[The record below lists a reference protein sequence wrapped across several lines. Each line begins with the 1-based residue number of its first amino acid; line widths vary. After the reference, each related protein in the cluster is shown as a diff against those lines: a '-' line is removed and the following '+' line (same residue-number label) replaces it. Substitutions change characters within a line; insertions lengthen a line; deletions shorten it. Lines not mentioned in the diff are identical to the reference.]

1 MRACRTR
8 LFPVIDEGAFPVNII
23 PVQYR
28 LTVKI
33 VTGLVV
39 CILFFLSGYQ
49 LRGLQAKVVEKTAE
63 ASVAREQVQVVTQAR
78 ADDKLTQVGAN
89 AVEAIRVDQAA
100 ATQQQFK
107 IIYQDVIRYVQSNPS
122 PAACDADGE
131 WLRIYNAA
139 NKGGGAKP
147 DVSSGPVGQLPR

>member
-131 WLRIYNAA
+131 WLRIWNAA
-139 NKGGGAKP
+139 NKGNGTEP
-147 DVSSGPVGQLPR
+147 DVSAGPVGQLPR

>member
-1 MRACRTR
+1 M
-8 LFPVIDEGAFPVNII
+8 NII

-28 LTVKI
+28 LMVKI

-39 CILFFLSGYQ
+39 CLLFFLSGYQ

-89 AVEAIRVDQAA
+89 AVEAIRVEQAA

-139 NKGGGAKP
+139 NKGNGTEP
-147 DVSSGPVGQLPR
+147 DVSAGPVGQLPR

>member
-1 MRACRTR
+1 M
-8 LFPVIDEGAFPVNII
+8 NII

-39 CILFFLSGYQ
+39 CVLFFLSGYQ

-78 ADDKLTQVGAN
+78 ADDKLTQVGTQ
-89 AVEAIRVDQAA
+89 AVEQIRVEQAA
-100 ATQQQFK
+100 DTQKQFQ
-107 IIYQDVIRYVQSNPS
+107 IIYQDVIRYVQSNG
-122 PAACDADGE
+122 AVAGCDADAE
-131 WLRIYNAA
+131 WLRIWNAS
-139 NKGGGAKP
+139 NKGPGTEP
-147 DVSSGPVGQLPR
+147 DVSAGPVGQLPR

>member
-1 MRACRTR
+1 M
-8 LFPVIDEGAFPVNII
+8 NII

-39 CILFFLSGYQ
+39 CLLFFLSGYQ

-139 NKGGGAKP
+139 NKGNGTEP
-147 DVSSGPVGQLPR
+147 DVSAGPVGQLPR